1 MKLDDIKKLAEIM
14 KDGERILREQIDE
27 KYKILNESGCSNTQ
41 IYQLLCEDQVS
52 WLTLQDWHLFKKEK
66 QRSTLIRLLMLLEG
80 HDDFI
85 NFLKSLPE
93 TNRNSNTYVP
103 VKSRKNSEIRDKQ
116 ILDEWNNNTSSTLQ
130 SIANQYDISRERV
143 RQILKILKTRGL
155 HVKESTQ
162 KTTERYGVLRENIA
176 KEIEIG
182 LQHYGTLRY
191 FEWRDQF
198 YNQENYNLR
207 CEVLKETLMERWNQD
222 LDPLFNYKVSIKLR
236 PLHHKILHLRNLGKT
251 TEEICEIVCRSKP
264 SVTNHIRDLLAH
276 DLIEYKNNGDQIKSV
291 SLDDVEIQK
300 NLDLIRD
307 EIRKGK
313 TLSTVRIEG
322 LNETYSIS
330 HYIRRHFL
338 YPHYVNQKKQTEK
351 VNEAIIRLA

>member
-1 MKLDDIKKLAEIM
+1 M

-93 TNRNSNTYVP
+93 TNTNSNTYVP

-155 HVKESTQ
+155 HVKEATQ

-182 LQHYGTLRY
+182 LQHL
-191 FEWRDQF
+191 QV
-198 YNQENYNLR
+198 Q
-207 CEVLKETLMERWNQD
+207 MEQ
-222 LDPLFNYKVSIKLR
+222 SI
-236 PLHHKILHLRNLGKT
+236 
-251 TEEICEIVCRSKP
+251 
-264 SVTNHIRDLLAH
+264 
-276 DLIEYKNNGDQIKSV
+276 
-291 SLDDVEIQK
+291 
-300 NLDLIRD
+300 
-307 EIRKGK
+307 
-313 TLSTVRIEG
+313 
-322 LNETYSIS
+322 
-330 HYIRRHFL
+330 
-338 YPHYVNQKKQTEK
+338 
-351 VNEAIIRLA
+351 